1 VDNLT
6 SDPVDHERTFRQH
19 AGETLIH
26 GPHAPGVYGTIV
38 AAGALIIGLF
48 AFATGHLLAGSA
60 AAILAVLLAVA
71 SAAWLL
77 RTHRQVREA
86 ELAWHASNSDEPAP
100 PPTS

>member
-1 VDNLT
+1 VDYLKT
-6 SDPVDHERTFRQH
+6 DPVDHERTFRQH

-48 AFATGHLLAGSA
+48 AVATGHLLAGSA
-60 AAILAVLLAVA
+60 SAIVSVLLAVA

-77 RTHRQVREA
+77 HTHRKVREA
-86 ELAWHASNSDEPAP
+86 ELRWHAAHSDEPAP
-100 PPTS
+100 PPAS